1 MMVDKLNY
9 ILQDIFGYKWYTYV
23 CMYVSV
29 LVYILPI
36 FYFIYLSINK

>member
-23 CMYVSV
+23 CMYVCKCVS
-29 LVYILPI
+29 LYITYFL
-36 FYFIYLSINK
+36 FYLFIY